1 MSRKVS
7 KAGTAGGIKLTDTQM
22 VILTAAA
29 GRPTG
34 CILPLPKSLK
44 GGAMSKVVTALR
56 GKGLAEEVPAGIEN
70 PVWREDDTLGR
81 LTLRITPTGERAIG
95 VDDGTEAQAD
105 RPKTPKPAP
114 GAKGKAKRADGDVRE
129 PRKGT
134 KLGRVIAMLRRSG
147 GATLQQIV
155 DATDWQPHTARA
167 VLSHAIGKKLG
178 LPVTS
183 EKTEGRGRV
192 YRLAA

>member
-7 KAGTAGGIKLTDTQM
+7 KAGAAGSVKLTDTQM
-22 VILTAAA
+22 VILSAAA

-34 CILPLPKSLK
+34 CILPLPASLK
-44 GGAMSKVVTALR
+44 GGAIAKVATAL
-56 GKGLAEEVPAGIEN
+56 LAKKLIEETLAGTDN
-70 PVWREDDTLGR
+70 PVWREDETLGR

-95 VDDGTEAQAD
+95 VDDAAEAPAD

-114 GAKGKAKRADGDVRE
+114 KAKVKTKRDARE

-134 KLGRVIAMLRRSG
+134 KLAQVIAMLRRSS

-178 LPVTS
+178 LPVSS
-183 EKTEGRGRV
+183 EKTGTRDRT
-192 YRLAA
+192 YRIGG